1 MTERY
6 SILELLKHDES
17 ARAPERDFDSTAFEL
32 DASRLA
38 PEVSDLCMLKAMID
52 CRCEQVCPETT
63 PQVFYRNSLPEA
75 NHQEKSFLD
84 PAQTQSVKKR
94 QWKWIAI
101 GVILVVLV
109 AVGIGVG
116 VGLWHAR
123 KELSHQS
130 PTVK

>member
-1 MTERY
+1 MTEGY

-38 PEVSDLCMLKAMID
+38 PEVSDLCMLKAKID

-75 NHQEKSFLD
+75 NHQEINPLD

-123 KELSHQS
+123 KESSYQS